1 MQILN
6 LIAVQKSDIKYT
18 VSRFPDGE
26 VQLVLDSF
34 SRKGAVQIK
43 CRITNAEELF
53 LVKQAMDILDRHEV
67 VYDVFISYLMGMR
80 MDRVMDFNRPFTL
93 KIVTDI
99 LKNSKARS
107 FEILEPHSGRT
118 LQLLDIKCEPMIPEH
133 IQRLIA
139 DSGYALVL
147 PDAGA
152 KERYESVMYLGFP
165 SDTIFC
171 SKVRDVKT
179 GKILRIQVDNPAQVP
194 DGSMLIVDDLCDGGG
209 TFAGVAAA
217 IREINPDAQIDIAVT
232 HMVNPKGIETLS
244 KNFRHVWFTNSYKDW
259 ENLPENVTMVD
270 IFSEKVDKL

>member
-34 SRKGAVQIK
+34 SRKDAVQIK

-270 IFSEKVDKL
+270 IFL

>member
-34 SRKGAVQIK
+34 SRKDAVQIK

>member
-34 SRKGAVQIK
+34 SRKDAVQIK

-118 LQLLDIKCEPMIPEH
+118 LQLLDIKCEPMISEH

-209 TFAGVAAA
+209 TFAGVVAA